1 VLYSATNTG
10 WVLKGNKLV
19 ISILIKIYE
28 WSKLDEMNEKP
39 ICVYIPGWAFDGYNA
54 RHKRYTFTSFLSDTV
69 VALPRL
75 QPTTRMQYSVTM
87 FSDWR
92 HSTSDIRIVI
102 RVIIAYDNSTTTY
115 MTTFIVTY
123 NNVLHSLFHI
133 VSGWVG
139 TGVRGTEVPPSGVEG
154 RNPGEAWGQSFT
166 YRSRTWSFSPKLHR
180 GSAPRLPV

>member
-1 VLYSATNTG
+1 
-10 WVLKGNKLV
+10 
-19 ISILIKIYE
+19 
-28 WSKLDEMNEKP
+28 MNEKP

-139 TGVRGTEVPPSGVEG
+139 TGVRGTEVPPPAESRDGT
-154 RNPGEAWGQSFT
+154 PGKLGGKASRTGPVREAFPPSFT
-166 YRSRTWSFSPKLHR
+166 GVPPLGYQYKRCQCIVKQPTAWANNYKSVFT
-180 GSAPRLPV
+180 SAGTD